1 MLDAGP
7 TLQGDTLNGVIT
19 FIDQKTAAMQGQPD
33 EIRTIAQPGK
43 LGKSVKVESHTR
55 DTDTT
60 NNIQPRSQPKK
71 KPQVGTR
78 SQGGDI

>member
-19 FIDQKTAAMQGQPD
+19 FIDQKTAAMQDQPD

-43 LGKSVKVESHTR
+43 LGKCVEVVSQTR
-55 DTDTT
+55 DRDTT
-60 NNIQPRSQPKK
+60 QNIQPRSQPKK